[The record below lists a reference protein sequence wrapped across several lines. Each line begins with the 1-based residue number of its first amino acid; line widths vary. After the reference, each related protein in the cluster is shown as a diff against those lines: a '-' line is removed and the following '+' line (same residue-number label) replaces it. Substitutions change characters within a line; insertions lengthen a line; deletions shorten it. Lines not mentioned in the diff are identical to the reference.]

1 MHAER
6 VQNPMGYEYYGN
18 ALSTALLLKYV
29 PQKPFS
35 LYMYI
40 KKRLY
45 RNSDQKY
52 SSISSL
58 HLCIKR
64 PSTFSDRP
72 EYLARFSVFITQNSA
87 PKNGKH
93 CATNNSQSSKEL
105 FSEQL
110 KKGLL

>member
-1 MHAER
+1 M
-6 VQNPMGYEYYGN
+6 
-18 ALSTALLLKYV
+18 
-29 PQKPFS
+29 
-35 LYMYI
+35 
-40 KKRLY
+40 LY

-72 EYLARFSVFITQNSA
+72 VYLARFSVFITQNSA